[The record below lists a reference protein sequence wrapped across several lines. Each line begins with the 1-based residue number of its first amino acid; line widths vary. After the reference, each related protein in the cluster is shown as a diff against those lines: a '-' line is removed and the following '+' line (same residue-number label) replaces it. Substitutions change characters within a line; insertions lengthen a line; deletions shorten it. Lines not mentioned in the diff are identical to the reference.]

1 MTTTTAT
8 TGPPP
13 SLADAV
19 RSRIGE
25 LTDRG
30 IRTIT
35 AEDFKGVARRAGRPD
50 SWLLDHLLVLEGIG
64 VLNDARRPGPR
75 TWTINSGTEYLR

>member
-30 IRTIT
+30 ISTL
-35 AEDFKGVARRAGRPD
+35 AVADFQGVARRAGRPD
-50 SWLLDHLLVLEGIG
+50 TWLEDHLLVLEGIG
-64 VLNDARRPGPR
+64 VLRPVRRPGPR
-75 TWTINSGTEYLR
+75 AWTVNPSAGYLR